1 MERLTQLNFAKC
13 AEDVIQ
19 NKIMKR
25 KGGKNFQE
33 TSETPMITTSKIR
46 NMLELTNTLYNKLI
60 KYREEELSDEI
71 MSYIQYVRMKFA
83 YEYGRDY
90 NEKRKTPV
98 SDFIKQAQIMNH
110 LESIGNSREQA
121 LIFCKYMESLV
132 AFHKFYG
139 GRDK

>member
-1 MERLTQLNFAKC
+1 MERLTQLNFASL
-13 AEDVIQ
+13 AEEVIQ
-19 NKIMKR
+19 KKIMKR
-25 KGGKNFQE
+25 KSGKNFQE
-33 TSETPMITTSKIR
+33 TLETPMITTSKIR

-83 YEYGRDY
+83 YEYGRDLK
-90 NEKRKTPV
+90 EKQKTV
-98 SDFIKQAQIMNH
+98 VDFIKKADIMNH

>member
-1 MERLTQLNFAKC
+1 MERLTQLNFASL
-13 AEDVIQ
+13 AEEVIQ
-19 NKIMKR
+19 KKIMKR
-25 KGGKNFQE
+25 KSGKNFQE

-83 YEYGRDY
+83 YEYGRDLK
-90 NEKRKTPV
+90 EKQKTV
-98 SDFIKQAQIMNH
+98 VDFIEKADIMNH
-110 LESIGNSREQA
+110 LKSIGNSREHA

>member
-1 MERLTQLNFAKC
+1 MERLTQLNFASS
-13 AEDVIQ
+13 AEFVIQ
-19 NKIMKR
+19 NKIMK
-25 KGGKNFQE
+25 KGGKNPRK

-83 YEYGRDY
+83 YEYGRDLK
-90 NEKRKTPV
+90 EKQKTV
-98 SDFIKQAQIMNH
+98 VDFIKKADIMNH

>member
-1 MERLTQLNFAKC
+1 MERLTQLNFASS
-13 AEDVIQ
+13 AEFVIQ
-19 NKIMKR
+19 NKIMK
-25 KGGKNFQE
+25 KGGKNPRE

-83 YEYGRDY
+83 YEYGRDLK
-90 NEKRKTPV
+90 EKQKTV
-98 SDFIKQAQIMNH
+98 VDFIKKADIMNH

>member
-1 MERLTQLNFAKC
+1 MERLTQLNFASS

-83 YEYGRDY
+83 YEYGRDLK
-90 NEKRKTPV
+90 EKQKTV
-98 SDFIKQAQIMNH
+98 VDFIKKADIMNH

>member
-1 MERLTQLNFAKC
+1 MERLTQLNFASL

-19 NKIMKR
+19 NKIMK
-25 KGGKNFQE
+25 KGGKNPRE

-60 KYREEELSDEI
+60 KYRDEELSDEI

-90 NEKRKTPV
+90 NERKKTPV
-98 SDFIKQAQIMNH
+98 SDFIKEAKIIGH
-110 LESIGNSREQA
+110 LESIGKSREQA

-132 AFHKFYG
+132 AFHKYHG

>member
-1 MERLTQLNFAKC
+1 MERLTQLNFARC

-71 MSYIQYVRMKFA
+71 MSYIQYVRMKF
-83 YEYGRDY
+83 G
-90 NEKRKTPV
+90 
-98 SDFIKQAQIMNH
+98 I
-110 LESIGNSREQA
+110 
-121 LIFCKYMESLV
+121 
-132 AFHKFYG
+132 
-139 GRDK
+139 

>member
-1 MERLTQLNFAKC
+1 MERLTQLNFASS
-13 AEDVIQ
+13 AEFVIQ
-19 NKIMKR
+19 NKIMK
-25 KGGKNFQE
+25 KGGKNPRE

-90 NEKRKTPV
+90 NEKRKHLY
-98 SDFIKQAQIMNH
+98 QI
-110 LESIGNSREQA
+110 LLSK
-121 LIFCKYMESLV
+121 LKL
-132 AFHKFYG
+132 
-139 GRDK
+139 